1 MLDTINKGFSG
12 DRFSKLAGA
21 QGLSSFNEE
30 SFLANPQ
37 SYINRGNVEQQAY
50 LQNLL
55 YDTPM
60 TYGGPIQDIEV
71 TEEVKR
77 KRSGDP
83 MNGMYGFY

>member
-1 MLDTINKGFSG
+1 M
-12 DRFSKLAGA
+12 
-21 QGLSSFNEE
+21 
-30 SFLANPQ
+30 
-37 SYINRGNVEQQAY
+37 NRGSAEQQAY

-60 TYGGPIQDIEV
+60 TYGGPIEDAQIIE
-71 TEEVKR
+71 EIKR